1 MVIENAGLFYAGKC
15 LTLKMREQ
23 KLEMASSI
31 PIEDLETGHEGFLS
45 ISLFRKLTTKMFCKK
60 KPEVFWVSQIEKRI
74 FSVRGSKKIDERKSK
89 QFFPQKSVGKQSNMR
104 R

>member
-1 MVIENAGLFYAGKC
+1 
-15 LTLKMREQ
+15 
-23 KLEMASSI
+23 MATSI

-60 KPEVFWVSQIEKRI
+60 KPEVFG
-74 FSVRGSKKIDERKSK
+74 FLKSK
-89 QFFPQKSVGKQSNMR
+89 NGLFLFEARKKLMNGRVNKFFRKKSVGKQPNMR